1 MRGYLECGYNVEV
14 ARKRR
19 IRRMRVAKHLFRTQ
33 PEKHIKWKRREL
45 HACRPG
51 KTLPNDMF
59 VGDSKINKA
68 AYMQDTERGS
78 NDRNFN
84 DTRVRLDILERKK
97 KAYTLALLAQFIAAE
112 LEDLAK
118 FDRCK
123 LMHMPQRYDMDK
135 LREIIRERGAAY
147 LLEETKCSIPLM
159 PVTHGM
165 YYRDREPIL
174 REPTMASFF
183 PEMKRVVCPP

>member
-1 MRGYLECGYNVEV
+1 
-14 ARKRR
+14 
-19 IRRMRVAKHLFRTQ
+19 MRVAKCLFSTQ

-45 HACRPG
+45 YACRPG

-78 NDRNFN
+78 NDREFN
-84 DTRVRLDILERKK
+84 NTRVRLDILERKK
-97 KAYTLALLAQFIAAE
+97 KATTLALLAKFIAAE

-123 LMHMPQRYDMDK
+123 LMHMPQRYDMEK
-135 LREIIRERGAAY
+135 AREIAKKHGAAY
-147 LLEETKCSIPLM
+147 LLDATKCSIPLM

-174 REPTMASFF
+174 RNPTMASFF
-183 PEMKRVVCPP
+183 PEMKRVACPP